1 MLLAAL
7 ALDRLPFELVL
18 VPVLVLVVLLLLL
31 LLLLGTKEPP
41 ELSLDADLLNWR
53 RIL

>member
-31 LLLLGTKEPP
+31 LLGTKEPP